1 MPLSFRIAG
10 AQLPSARSRSVGAES
25 LSSTRDQSI
34 ERKATAWCISPR
46 FSNAGSGVLD
56 HTSRVLPAPSCTI
69 TVFFQAERATARS
82 NTSCSD
88 RPDLRAAAASA
99 LSPAGCCSRRSCLA
113 SRDSV
118 SVGRKM
124 GWGARES
131 SESSAPPQTS
141 RSWERS
147 PRRDGRGGGD
157 FDSIDGE
164 ECVLK
169 ERDLVDEVTVLG
181 PGDVSQVGAVPRRW
195 VLGDGAAAS
204 PEVAPRGPGRSVR
217 GIRGRSAGVER
228 RT

>member
-1 MPLSFRIAG
+1 MLVAAF
-10 AQLPSARSRSVGAES
+10 
-25 LSSTRDQSI
+25 STI
-34 ERKATAWCISPR
+34 
-46 FSNAGSGVLD
+46 
-56 HTSRVLPAPSCTI
+56 
-69 TVFFQAERATARS
+69 
-82 NTSCSD
+82 
-88 RPDLRAAAASA
+88 RAACCRHPAAPLPCSSRPSERRPGRIPPVRTGPTCGQRPPARCRQLAAAPDA
-99 LSPAGCCSRRSCLA
+99 LAWRP
-113 SRDSV
+113 V

-164 ECVLK
+164 ECVRK